1 MSAPQIPPRP
11 ASVAAAV
18 GGALIAVLA
27 ALALIAPT
35 SSDGPAW
42 FLVAAGSAALIAFGT
57 AGLRAAVRSVPRTG
71 PPLLV
76 AVVGLA
82 LFALAHVYT
91 LVDLDTAL
99 LLFSV
104 FMIVG
109 SLGLVVAGV
118 FIARAWHGL
127 ARFVPLLCGLWPI
140 ATIPVGAALGD
151 VPHFG
156 AIALWGVCWIA
167 LGATLRGPARDRVGA
182 GG

>member
-1 MSAPQIPPRP
+1 MTDLQSPPRSAP
-11 ASVAAAV
+11 AVAAAV
-18 GGALIAVLA
+18 GGSLTLVLG
-27 ALALIAPT
+27 ALALIAPAST
-35 SSDGPAW
+35 EGPAW
-42 FLVAAGSAALIAFGT
+42 FLVAAVAAALLAVGT
-57 AGLRAAVRSVPRTG
+57 AGLRTAVRSVPRTG

-99 LLFSV
+99 LLFSILMV
-104 FMIVG
+104 VG

-118 FIARAWHGL
+118 FIARAWRGA

-140 ATIPVGAALGD
+140 AAIPLGAALGD

-167 LGATLRGPARDRVGA
+167 LGAVLRTAR
-182 GG
+182 

>member
-1 MSAPQIPPRP
+1 M
-11 ASVAAAV
+11 
-18 GGALIAVLA
+18 VLG

-35 SSDGPAW
+35 STDGPAW
-42 FLVAAGSAALIAFGT
+42 FLVAAGAAVLLAVGT
-57 AGLRAAVRSVPRTG
+57 AGLRTAARSVPRTG

-76 AVVGLA
+76 AVVGLV

-104 FMIVG
+104 FMVVG

-118 FIARAWHGL
+118 LIARAWRGP

-140 ATIPVGAALGD
+140 ATIPLGAALGD

-167 LGATLRGPARDRVGA
+167 LGAALRAPVRA

>member
-1 MSAPQIPPRP
+1 MTDLQSPPRP
-11 ASVAAAV
+11 ATAVAAAV
-18 GGALIAVLA
+18 GGALILVLG
-27 ALALIAPT
+27 ALALVAPAST
-35 SSDGPAW
+35 EGPAW
-42 FLVAAGSAALIAFGT
+42 FIVAGGAAALFAYAV
-57 AGLRAAVRSVPRTG
+57 AGLRTAVRSVPRTG

-76 AVVGLA
+76 AMVGLV

-91 LVDLDTAL
+91 LVNLDTAL

-109 SLGLVVAGV
+109 ALGLIVAGV
-118 FIARAWHGL
+118 FIVRAWRGA

-140 ATIPVGAALGD
+140 ATIPLGASIGD

-167 LGATLRGPARDRVGA
+167 LGVVLRTAR
-182 GG
+182 